1 MGRVF
6 LRATPD
12 GSETLEMKFEE
23 LDAMKGFFSRS
34 GIAASTI
41 SKLTSENDE
50 VISSDECTAFAKR
63 IQMMLGLRMV
73 IWSEAVLIQDGVTK
87 SMTPKLITRS
97 IDRPMRTRCMELA
110 TFLGLAATNNGC
122 FLHSGLA
129 PGSKGR
135 SSLK

>member
-1 MGRVF
+1 MGRMF

-12 GSETLEMKFEE
+12 GSETLELKVEE
-23 LDAMKGFFSRS
+23 LEAMKGFFSRS

-41 SKLTSENDE
+41 NKLTSNSDE
-50 VISSDECTAFAKR
+50 IISSDECMSFAKR

-87 SMTPKLITRS
+87 SITPKLITRS
-97 IDRPMRTRCMELA
+97 IDRSMRTRCTELA

-122 FLHSGLA
+122 FLHSG
-129 PGSKGR
+129 PTSGSKGR